1 MLTIYG
7 IKNCNTMQ
15 KTFDWLNEKGVQ
27 YVFHDYKKQGI
38 DADSLK
44 RWFEKAGK
52 DALINRQGLTWK
64 KLSDTEK
71 KQADNAASAIEL
83 LMKNTSMIKRPVI
96 EGDGVFLLGFD
107 PEKMTSIA

>member
-1 MLTIYG
+1 
-7 IKNCNTMQ
+7 MQ

>member
-1 MLTIYG
+1 
-7 IKNCNTMQ
+7 MQ
-15 KTFDWLNEKGVQ
+15 KTFDWLNEKGIQ

-38 DADSLK
+38 DAVSLQ
-44 RWFEKAGK
+44 RWFDKAGK

-64 KLSDTEK
+64 KLDDAQK
-71 KQADNAASAIEL
+71 KLAENPASAIEL

-107 PEKMTSIA
+107 PEKMKSIA

>member
-1 MLTIYG
+1 
-7 IKNCNTMQ
+7 MQ
-15 KTFDWLNEKGVQ
+15 KTFDWLNEKGIQ

-38 DADSLK
+38 DAISLK
-44 RWFEKAGK
+44 RWFDKAGK

-64 KLSDTEK
+64 KLDDAQK
-71 KQADNAASAIEL
+71 KLAENPASAIEL

-107 PEKMTSIA
+107 PEKMKSIA